1 MTGSEYTSI
10 YPKNNFICLKHPIN
24 YPFFYSL
31 LTLLIVNLFSSSAL
45 CFTENQ
51 FDFSKKILLH
61 CNAKVLYFAYPDRAA
76 FDKDIPSVTKD
87 YYTEKFDFI
96 ILPNNIATKQH
107 HLDMVS
113 DEEYNFTR
121 NGDILKLK
129 SLEKSEHIND
139 VINVSTGEYS
149 SVIEKSDAMVRLKSE
164 GKCDRN

>member
-1 MTGSEYTSI
+1 MI
-10 YPKNNFICLKHPIN
+10 NF
-24 YPFFYSL
+24 
-31 LTLLIVNLFSSSAL
+31 FSSSA
-45 CFTENQ
+45 FSSTENQ
-51 FDFSKKILLH
+51 YDFSKKIILH

-76 FDKDIPSVTKD
+76 FDKDTPSAKKD
-87 YYTEKFDFI
+87 YFTEKFDFI

-113 DEEYNFTR
+113 HEEYNFTR

-129 SLEKSEHIND
+129 SLEKSGHITD